1 MIKLLQQQNENIRMQ
16 LLVLVVGVLLL
27 LAKFLAFYLTN
38 SNAILTDALESII
51 NVVAGGFSLY
61 SLVLSAR
68 PRDLNHPYGHGKIE
82 FVAATLEGSL
92 ILVAGGAIILK
103 SVYNLFEP
111 QVISR
116 LDAGIYLIAF
126 SGIVNYIVGYLTERH
141 GNKAKSMVLV
151 AGGKHLKTDAYSTA
165 GILIGLLLL
174 YLTGQVWLDS
184 AVAIL
189 FGAFICYT
197 GYRILRVSLAGIM
210 DEADY
215 ELLKRIVQVL
225 NENRRENWIDIHNL
239 RVIKY
244 GNTLHIDCHLT
255 VPWYLT
261 VLEAHEEVEA
271 VGMLVRE
278 HIDPDIELFIHT
290 DPCVEVSCPVCTKS
304 DCNVRRAPFRK
315 RVEWDLDKVIA
326 DKKHGIHN
334 PDSSERSEGRGT

>member
-1 MIKLLQQQNENIRMQ
+1 MQ

-27 LAKFLAFYLTN
+27 FAKFLAFYLTN

-51 NVVAGGFSLY
+51 NVLAGGFSLY

-68 PRDLNHPYGHGKIE
+68 PKDHNHPYGHGKIE

-103 SVYNLFEP
+103 SCYNLFEP

-116 LDAGIYLIAF
+116 LDSGIFLIAM
-126 SGIVNYIVGYLTERH
+126 SGIINFIVGYAAERR
-141 GNKAKSMVLV
+141 GNKANSMVLV

-174 YLTGQVWLDS
+174 YLTEQVWLDS

-197 GYRILRVSLAGIM
+197 GYRILRAALAGIM

-225 NENRRENWIDIHNL
+225 NDNRRENWIDIHNL

-271 VGMLVRE
+271 VGALVRE
-278 HIDPDIELFIHT
+278 QIDPDIELFIHT
-290 DPCVEVSCPVCTKS
+290 DPCIEVSCPICTKS
-304 DCNVRRAPFRK
+304 DCNVRRTPLK
-315 RVEWDLDKVIA
+315 HRVEWDLDKVIA
-326 DKKHGIHN
+326 DKKHAFQLY
-334 PDSSERSEGRGT
+334 DKS

>member
-1 MIKLLQQQNENIRMQ
+1 MKKLLRRQSENVRLQ
-16 LLVLVVGVLLL
+16 LLVLLVGVFLLL
-27 LAKFLAFYLTN
+27 TKFLAFYLTN

-68 PRDLNHPYGHGKIE
+68 PKDLNHPYGHGKIE

-103 SVYNLFEP
+103 SIYNLFVP
-111 QVISR
+111 QEIYR
-116 LDAGIYLIAF
+116 LDAGIYLIAV
-126 SGIVNYIVGYLTERH
+126 SGLINFIVGYVTERR
-141 GNKAKSMVLV
+141 GNQSNSLVLV

-165 GILIGLLLL
+165 GILVGLLLL
-174 YLTGQVWLDS
+174 YLTGEVWLDS
-184 AVAIL
+184 AVAII

-197 GYRILRVSLAGIM
+197 GYRILRASLAGIM

-215 ELLKRIVQVL
+215 ELLKRIVRVL

-255 VPWYLT
+255 VPWYLS
-261 VLEAHEEVEA
+261 VLEAHGEVEA
-271 VGMLVRE
+271 VGALIRE
-278 HIDPDIELFIHT
+278 RIDPDIELFIHT
-290 DPCVEVSCPVCTKS
+290 DPCVAVSCAVCTKHT
-304 DCNVRRAPFRK
+304 CEVRRQSLLK

-326 DKKHGIHN
+326 DKKHGF
-334 PDSSERSEGRGT
+334 

>member
-1 MIKLLQQQNENIRMQ
+1 MKKLLRRQSVNVRLQ
-16 LLVLVVGVLLL
+16 LLVLLVGVLLL

-103 SVYNLFEP
+103 SFYNLFVP
-111 QVISR
+111 QEISR
-116 LDAGIYLIAF
+116 LDAGIYLVAIT
-126 SGIVNYIVGYLTERH
+126 GIINFIIGYITERR
-141 GNKAKSMVLV
+141 GNNSNSLVLI

-165 GILIGLLLL
+165 GILVGLLLL
-174 YLTGQVWLDS
+174 YLTGEVWLDS
-184 AVAIL
+184 VVAIL
-189 FGAFICYT
+189 FGAFICFT
-197 GYRILRVSLAGIM
+197 GYRILRASLAGIM

-261 VLEAHEEVEA
+261 VLEAYEEVEA
-271 VGMLVRE
+271 VGTLIRE
-278 HIDPDIELFIHT
+278 RIDPDIELFIHT

-304 DCNVRRAPFRK
+304 SCEVRQAYLSKRA
-315 RVEWDLDKVIA
+315 EWDLDKVIT
-326 DKKHGIHN
+326 DKRHGL
-334 PDSSERSEGRGT
+334 

>member
-38 SNAILTDALESII
+38 SNSILTDALESII

-215 ELLKRIVQVL
+215 ELLMRIVQVL

>member
-1 MIKLLQQQNENIRMQ
+1 MKKQFRLQRENIRLQ
-16 LLVLVVGVLLL
+16 LLVLLVGIVLLL
-27 LAKFLAFYLTN
+27 TKFLAFYLTN

-51 NVVAGGFSLY
+51 NVVAGGISLY
-61 SLVLSAR
+61 SLVISAR
-68 PRDLNHPYGHGKIE
+68 PKDLNHPYGHGKIE

-103 SVYNLFEP
+103 SIYNLYVP
-111 QVISR
+111 QEISR
-116 LDAGIYLIAF
+116 LDAGIYLIAI
-126 SGIVNYIVGYLTERH
+126 SGIINFIVGYITERR
-141 GNKAKSMVLV
+141 GNRSNSLVLV

-165 GILIGLLLL
+165 GILVGLFLL
-174 YLTGQVWLDS
+174 YLTGEVWLDS

-197 GYRILRVSLAGIM
+197 GYRILRTSLAGIM

-255 VPWYLT
+255 VPWYLS

-271 VGMLVRE
+271 VGTLIRE
-278 HIDPDIELFIHT
+278 RIDPDIELFIHT
-290 DPCVEVSCPVCTKS
+290 DPCLEASCAVCTKS
-304 DCNVRRAPFRK
+304 VCKVRRHPLLERE
-315 RVEWDLDKVIA
+315 EWDLNKVIA
-326 DKKHGIHN
+326 DKKHGH
-334 PDSSERSEGRGT
+334 

>member
-1 MIKLLQQQNENIRMQ
+1 MKIVRQQSENIRMQ

-51 NVVAGGFSLY
+51 NVVAGGISLY
-61 SLVLSAR
+61 SLVVSAR

-92 ILVAGGAIILK
+92 ILAAGGAIIIK
-103 SVYNLFEP
+103 SVYNLFSP
-111 QVISR
+111 QEISR
-116 LDAGIYLIAF
+116 LDAGIYLIAA
-126 SGIVNYIVGYLTERH
+126 SGIINFVVGYLTERH
-141 GNKAKSMVLV
+141 GNRYKSMVLV

-165 GILIGLLLL
+165 GILVGLLLL

-184 AVAIL
+184 AVAII

-215 ELLKRIVQVL
+215 ELLKRIVRVL

-244 GNTLHIDCHLT
+244 GPTLHIDCHLT

-271 VGMLVRE
+271 VGALVRE
-278 HIDPDIELFIHT
+278 QIDPDIELFIHT
-290 DPCVEVSCPVCTKS
+290 DPCVTVSCTI
-304 DCNVRRAPFRK
+304 CNKTACHVRRQPFQN
-315 RVEWDLDKVIA
+315 RVDWDLDQVIA
-326 DKKHGIHN
+326 DKKHGL
-334 PDSSERSEGRGT
+334 

>member
-1 MIKLLQQQNENIRMQ
+1 MKKILQRQSENVRLQIMV
-16 LLVLVVGVLLL
+16 VLVGVLLL
-27 LAKFLAFYLTN
+27 IAKFVAYYLTN

-68 PRDLNHPYGHGKIE
+68 PKDLNHPYGHGKIE

-92 ILVAGGAIILK
+92 ILVAGGAIIFK
-103 SVYNLFEP
+103 SLYNLFEP
-111 QVISR
+111 HQLSR
-116 LDAGIYLIAF
+116 LDTGIYLIAA
-126 SGIVNYIVGYLTERH
+126 SGVINYVVGYLTEKR
-141 GNKAKSMVLV
+141 GNRSNSLVLV

-165 GILIGLLLL
+165 GILVGLLLI

-184 AVAIL
+184 VVAII
-189 FGAFICYT
+189 FGAFICFT
-197 GYRILRVSLAGIM
+197 AYRILRASLAGIM

-215 ELLKRIVQVL
+215 ELLKRIVRVL

-261 VLEAHEEVEA
+261 VFQAHEEVEA
-271 VGMLVRE
+271 VGMLIRNR
-278 HIDPDIELFIHT
+278 IDPDIELFIHT
-290 DPCVEVSCPVCTKS
+290 DPCVESSCSICAKKGC
-304 DCNVRRAPFRK
+304 DVRQRPFME
-315 RVEWDLDKVIA
+315 RVEWDFDKVIA
-326 DKKHGIHN
+326 DKKHGI
-334 PDSSERSEGRGT
+334 

>member
-1 MIKLLQQQNENIRMQ
+1 MLSQQSENIRMQ
-16 LLVLVVGVLLL
+16 LLVLAVGVLLL
-27 LAKFLAFYLTN
+27 LTKFLAYYLTN

-68 PRDLNHPYGHGKIE
+68 PKDHNHPYGHGKIE

-92 ILVAGGAIILK
+92 ILVAGGAIIFK
-103 SVYNLFEP
+103 SFYNLFEP

-116 LDAGIYLIAF
+116 LDAGIYLIAI
-126 SGIVNYIVGYLTERH
+126 SGIINYVVGYLTERR
-141 GNKAKSMVLV
+141 GNKANSMVLV

-165 GILIGLLLL
+165 GILVGLLLL

-197 GYRILRVSLAGIM
+197 GYRILRASLAGIM

-215 ELLKRIVQVL
+215 ELLKRIVRVL
-225 NENRRENWIDIHNL
+225 NDNRRENWIDIHNL

-271 VGMLVRE
+271 VGALVRE
-278 HIDPDIELFIHT
+278 QIDPDIELFIHT
-290 DPCVEVSCPVCTKS
+290 DPCVEVSCPICTKT
-304 DCNVRRAPFRK
+304 DCDVRRAPLRK

-326 DKKHGIHN
+326 DKKHAIYT
-334 PDSSERSEGRGT
+334 PDSVEKNG

>member
-1 MIKLLQQQNENIRMQ
+1 MKKILQRQSENVRLQ
-16 LLVLVVGVLLL
+16 LLVVLVGILLL
-27 LAKFLAFYLTN
+27 LAKFLAWYLTN

-61 SLVLSAR
+61 SLIISAR
-68 PRDLNHPYGHGKIE
+68 PKDLNHPYGHGKIE

-103 SVYNLFEP
+103 SFYNLFEP
-111 QVISR
+111 HELTR
-116 LDAGIYLIAF
+116 LDTGIYLTAAA
-126 SGIVNYIVGYLTERH
+126 GIINFGIGYITERR
-141 GNKAKSMVLV
+141 GNQTNSLVLV

-165 GILIGLLLL
+165 GILVGLMLI
-174 YLTGQVWLDS
+174 YLTDQVWLDS
-184 AVAIL
+184 AVAII

-197 GYRILRVSLAGIM
+197 GSRILRASLAGIM

-225 NENRRENWIDIHNL
+225 NDNRRENWIDIHNL

-271 VGMLVRE
+271 VGLLIKER
-278 HIDPDIELFIHT
+278 IDPDIELFIHT
-290 DPCVEVSCPVCTKS
+290 DPCVEVSCSICTKQI
-304 DCNVRRAPFRK
+304 CKVRRSPFKERI
-315 RVEWDLDKVIA
+315 EWDLDKVIA
-326 DKKHGIHN
+326 DKKHGFGSGQ
-334 PDSSERSEGRGT
+334 D

>member
-38 SNAILTDALESII
+38 SNSILTDALESII

-126 SGIVNYIVGYLTERH
+126 SGIINFIVGYLTERH